1 MKRNKSTRYSIRSF
15 WNKKRMDKETKES
28 VIVMVINLNGRQFK
42 ICLNLKVTYSDYER
56 AILSNSTR
64 NLSDAVKEIR
74 EAWNG
79 YLLKAETV
87 LTRLNNPNQEVFTKF
102 FKSEADLSI
111 ASRTSMIPYF
121 EMKIQRMFSEDRF
134 SSCTTYKLALRSLK
148 KYNLSK
154 YHKSEINFEDIDLKF
169 LNGYVR
175 WMTGVKGNSTAT
187 TGIYLRNLRSIFN
200 DSIKDG
206 VIDESC
212 YPFKRFVFKSG
223 IKSKEVLYPAQ
234 LKQLLNY
241 ETTNEREQKAIAY
254 FFFCYTCN
262 GMNFQDAALLQYK
275 NIKGDVMT
283 FIRKKTRTTGKV
295 INVYMHD
302 LSRKIIEEYGNKNT
316 APDDYIFGL
325 VEPGMTPYE
334 IQIKLNKVKNS
345 SNQILARIGRELK
358 FDVHLCLNLARHSF
372 ATTLKINNTSVAAIS
387 DAMGHTSTNTNEHY
401 MKSLPSENLKIM
413 SNSLLAF

>member
-175 WMTGVKGNSTAT
+175 WMTGVKGNS
-187 TGIYLRNLRSIFN
+187 
-200 DSIKDG
+200 
-206 VIDESC
+206 
-212 YPFKRFVFKSG
+212 
-223 IKSKEVLYPAQ
+223 
-234 LKQLLNY
+234 
-241 ETTNEREQKAIAY
+241 
-254 FFFCYTCN
+254 
-262 GMNFQDAALLQYK
+262 
-275 NIKGDVMT
+275 
-283 FIRKKTRTTGKV
+283 
-295 INVYMHD
+295 
-302 LSRKIIEEYGNKNT
+302 
-316 APDDYIFGL
+316 
-325 VEPGMTPYE
+325 
-334 IQIKLNKVKNS
+334 
-345 SNQILARIGRELK
+345 
-358 FDVHLCLNLARHSF
+358 
-372 ATTLKINNTSVAAIS
+372 
-387 DAMGHTSTNTNEHY
+387 
-401 MKSLPSENLKIM
+401 
-413 SNSLLAF
+413 